1 MTEQMMRRQT
11 PEDTTESTEDDQQ
24 ARAAR
29 REKLLAL
36 AATLITK
43 RDEAVLFRASSG
55 IERRWREDE
64 AAFDGVGNEPGSG
77 NSMMDYASGEAPAR
91 GNSGPVRSKAKINV
105 VRGKHEVAV
114 GRLNDILFPTDERN
128 WALKVTPV
136 PNMVKAL
143 KDDRQPVDTTTNQP
157 MVDKDG
163 NPVKTSDIARAQM
176 DLAKDA
182 MKGMET
188 AIDDQL
194 SECQYNAECRK
205 VISFGAKVGTG
216 IIKGPSVIKRTR
228 KAWLPSEGGDWSVAT
243 MKVVEENAPA
253 SKQVDHWKVFPAP
266 GTGEDV
272 RRSPYMWEAGEL
284 LPRELRDLIG
294 MEGYLSDQI
303 KLILSEDPMRTSPY
317 FNSDKKGME
326 IRRSTINRGAA
337 YESWEYNGD
346 VDVEDLM
353 ALGLDPAQM
362 DTEGKS
368 LSACVLFVNERPI
381 KVQLHILDTGDN
393 IYDFFQWT
401 QVAGSP
407 WGIGVVRMGIWWG
420 MIIQAA
426 WRSMLD
432 NARDSAGANIVVG
445 QGVEPADG
453 KWEITGK
460 KIWKIIGDID
470 DANKAFAQ
478 FQVANNQA
486 EMQALIEMALKFL
499 DIETQIP
506 MLFQGEKSKD
516 LPDVLGIVDVVV
528 DSSNVAIRSRVKVW
542 DDQVT
547 TPHLRRYYDWNMQYN
562 ERPDIKGDF
571 SVVARGASELLERD
585 KQARALISSFKLRGT
600 PEVDAEIDWGKATRK
615 IFEALRLD
623 VLKTPEE
630 KKRDA
635 EAKQGQE
642 QPQDPRIATATIRAQ
657 SEMQKAQLVQSSD
670 QEEIKLKAQLSEMEM
685 KHQYE
690 LKMIDFKIKQMEFS
704 QQSGLTLAQI
714 KKELAVES
722 SKQNLMREMSD
733 KKIQVA
739 EMTKPPVEP
748 AQKAGPGRSFQE

>member
-1 MTEQMMRRQT
+1 MPEQMMRRQT
-11 PEDTTESTEDDQQ
+11 PEEKAPSGDDDQ
-24 ARAAR
+24 ARADR
-29 REKLLAL
+29 RNKLLAL
-36 AATLITK
+36 ADTLIKK

-64 AAFDGVGNEPGSG
+64 AAFDGIGNEPGSG

-143 KDDRQPVDTTTNQP
+143 KDDRQPIDTTTGQP

-163 NPVKTSDIARAQM
+163 NPVKASDIARAQM

-194 SECQYNAECRK
+194 TECQYNAECRK
-205 VISFGAKVGTG
+205 VISFAAKVGTG

-228 KAWLPSEGGDWSVAT
+228 KAWLPQEGGDWSVPT
-243 MKVVEENAPA
+243 MQIVEENAPA
-253 SKQVDHWKVFPAP
+253 SKQIDHWKVFPAP

-272 RRSPYMWEAGEL
+272 RRSPYMLEAGEL
-284 LPRELRDLIG
+284 LPRELRDLVG

-303 KLILSEDPMRTSPY
+303 KLVLTEDPMRTSPY

-337 YESWEYNGD
+337 YETWEYNGD

-420 MIIQAA
+420 AIIQAA

-445 QGVEPADG
+445 KGVEPADG

-460 KIWKIIGDID
+460 KIWKIVGDFD

-478 FQVANNQA
+478 FQVGNNQA

-528 DSSNVAIRSRVKVW
+528 DSSNVAIRSRVKIW

-562 ERPDIKGDF
+562 ERADIKGDF

-635 EAKQGQE
+635 EAKEGQE
-642 QPQDPRIATATIRAQ
+642 APQDPRIATATIRAQ
-657 SEMQKAQLVQSSD
+657 SEMQKAQLNQQSDMSEL
-670 QEEIKLKAQLSEMEM
+670 QLKAQIAEADRQHELTMKQMEYQM
-685 KHQYE
+685 R
-690 LKMIDFKIKQMEFS
+690 MMEFS
-704 QQSGLTLAQI
+704 QQTGLTLQQI
-714 KKELAVES
+714 KADLAKEA
-722 SKQNLMREMSD
+722 SKQNLQRELTD
-733 KKIQVA
+733 KKIAAPQVA
-739 EMTKPPVEP
+739 KPSVEP
-748 AQKAGPGRSFQE
+748 PQRAPAGRAFQE